1 MARSKLIILIALVL
15 LMAVPAA
22 QVRAQE
28 VTAISAGPAGTGTA
42 VISDANALSDAIT
55 FSLTGVTPPEDG
67 TVYEGWVVTDDGS
80 IKTSTGILE
89 VLGGA
94 IEHEFI
100 SPSGENLIHNY
111 DKAVITVEP
120 VPDDD
125 PGPSAVVAFSD
136 QIPGPA
142 MAHIRH
148 LLTNWPA
155 GADEGILTNLKTQL
169 DTAIQH
175 ANLALNSTSLDDVF
189 AHTHHVINIIEGTD
203 GPNYD
208 ASFGD
213 PGDGLGVLA
222 HAADRKHAG
231 FAAGAADD
239 DAVIG
244 THGQLV
250 NQYGK
255 NAADWATLA
264 RDTALSDVLT
274 QSNAALAK
282 LFLGPGAGT
291 VLGQLETARNGFGA
305 DGGAEQAYTEA
316 QLMATY
322 SFGVVEVTIEVPT
335 IANGA
340 VISDA
345 FALSDRIN
353 ISMDS
358 VTAPEDGTVYE
369 GWVVSDDGAIKTSIG
384 ILEVSGGAI
393 EHEFISPTGEN
404 LVHNYDKVVITVEPV
419 PDDDPGPS
427 AVVLASD
434 QIPGPAMAHIRHL
447 LTNWPAGAD
456 EGILTNLKTQL
467 DTAIQHANLALNSTS
482 LDDVFAHTHHV
493 INIIEG
499 TDGPN
504 YDASFGDPGDGLGV
518 LAHAADRKHAG
529 FAAGAADDDA
539 VIGTHGQLVNQYG
552 KNAADWATLA
562 RDTALSDVLTQSN
575 AALAKL
581 FVGPGVGTILGYLE
595 TARNGFGADGGAEQA
610 YTEAQLM
617 ATYVLEER
625 PTGSP
630 DIAPPSV
637 GDTAVPMLAQMALI
651 ASLAFLGAGGLLF
664 MRSRRSRVRS

>member
-22 QVRAQE
+22 QVRAQ
-28 VTAISAGPAGTGTA
+28 TYAGTGTA
-42 VISDANALSDAIT
+42 VIWDANALSDAIT

-67 TVYEGWVVTDDGS
+67 TVYEGWVITDDGS

-94 IEHEFI
+94 IEHQFI

-125 PGPSAVVAFSD
+125 LGPSAVVAFSD
-136 QIPGPA
+136 QIPGPAMAHIRHLLTNWPSGADEGILTNLKGQLDTAIQHANLALNSTTLDDVLAHTHHVLNIIEGADGPNYDASFGDPGDGLGVLAHAADRKHAGFAAGAAAGDTFVSEHGDLVDEYGMNAADWATIARDIALNDVLTRSGIALAKLFVGPGAGTVLGQLEAARNGFGADGGAEQAYTEAQLMATYSFGAVEVTIEVPTITNSAVISDAFALSDRINISMGSVPPPVDGTVYEGWVVSDDGSVKTSTGILEVSGGAIEHEFISPTGENLIHNYDKVVITVEPVPDDDPGPSAVVLAVDQIPADA

-169 DTAIQH
+169 DTAILH
-175 ANLALNSTSLDDVF
+175 ANLALNSATLDDVL

-231 FAAGAADD
+231 FAAGAAED

-250 NQYGK
+250 
-255 NAADWATLA
+255 D
-264 RDTALSDVLT
+264 
-274 QSNAALAK
+274 
-282 LFLGPGAGT
+282 
-291 VLGQLETARNGFGA
+291 
-305 DGGAEQAYTEA
+305 
-316 QLMATY
+316 
-322 SFGVVEVTIEVPT
+322 
-335 IANGA
+335 
-340 VISDA
+340 
-345 FALSDRIN
+345 
-353 ISMDS
+353 
-358 VTAPEDGTVYE
+358 
-369 GWVVSDDGAIKTSIG
+369 
-384 ILEVSGGAI
+384 
-393 EHEFISPTGEN
+393 
-404 LVHNYDKVVITVEPV
+404 
-419 PDDDPGPS
+419 
-427 AVVLASD
+427 
-434 QIPGPAMAHIRHL
+434 
-447 LTNWPAGAD
+447 
-456 EGILTNLKTQL
+456 
-467 DTAIQHANLALNSTS
+467 
-482 LDDVFAHTHHV
+482 
-493 INIIEG
+493 
-499 TDGPN
+499 
-504 YDASFGDPGDGLGV
+504 
-518 LAHAADRKHAG
+518 
-529 FAAGAADDDA
+529 
-539 VIGTHGQLVNQYG
+539 QYG

-581 FVGPGVGTILGYLE
+581 FVGPGVGTVLGYLE

-625 PTGSP
+625 PTGGP
-630 DIAPPSV
+630 DIVVPPSV
-637 GDTAVPMLAQMALI
+637 GDAAVPMLAQIALI
-651 ASLAFLGAGGLLF
+651 TSLAFLGAGGLLF
-664 MRSRRSRVRS
+664 IRSRRSRVRS